1 MGRLLELAD
10 QFWQGTTTEGHPWQ
24 ITGQT
29 EEIADGLFFVHVFAN
44 VSVLRTGEGLVMI
57 DTGAWLGRDKTFELV
72 RRIDPARLH
81 TAIYTHGH
89 ADHAFGLPPFL
100 AEAKAKEI
108 PRPRIVGH
116 ENVSPRF
123 ERYRKTHGYNA
134 TINARQFST
143 PASWPTEFDHPDT
156 TYETE
161 LRLEVGGVTLEL
173 HHARGETDDHTWIFL
188 PQRKILFTGDQ
199 FIWVTPNAG
208 NPQKVQRY
216 AADWAVSLREM
227 AAKAP
232 EVLVPGH
239 GLPIVGAERVRQALS
254 DTAEWL
260 EHLERET
267 VARMNQG
274 QTLDAILQEVRPPS
288 HLEGKPYLHAV
299 YDEPDYVVRNLWRL
313 YGGWYDGIPSHLKP
327 APEAELGAE
336 VAVLAGGLDALIARA
351 RALAQAGNLRLAC
364 HLADWAALAAPES
377 RPAHAARAEIYAART
392 KESRALMTRGIF
404 GAAARDSAT
413 RAKGE

>member
-1 MGRLLELAD
+1 MTGLLELAD

-24 ITGQT
+24 ITGRF

-44 VSVLRTGEGLVMI
+44 VSVLRTAEGLVMI

-81 TAIYTHGH
+81 SAIYTHGH

-100 AEAKAKEI
+100 AEAEAKGL

-116 ENVSPRF
+116 ANVAARF

-134 TINARQFST
+134 AINARQFST
-143 PASWPTEFDHPDT
+143 PASWPTDYDLPDT

-208 NPQKVQRY
+208 NPQKAQRY

-232 EVLVPGH
+232 ELLVPGH
-239 GLPIVGAERVRQALS
+239 GLPIVGAERVQQALS

-267 VARMNQG
+267 VARMNLG
-274 QTLDAILQEVRPPS
+274 QSLDAILQELRPPP
-288 HLEGKPYLHAV
+288 HLEGKPYLQSV
-299 YDEPDYVVRNLWRL
+299 YDEPDYVVRNVWRL
-313 YGGWYDGIPSHLKP
+313 NGGWYDGVPSHLKP

-336 VAVLAGGLDALIARA
+336 IALLAGGLEALIQRA

-364 HLADWAALAAPES
+364 HFADWAVFAAPES
-377 RPAHAARAEIYAART
+377 RPAHAARAEIYAARA

-404 GAAARDSAT
+404 GAAARESAD
-413 RAKGE
+413 RAKDA